1 MQTSGGSALRRAWRH
16 GRLLTGVGLA
26 GTVLALAACG
36 SSDDGGGGAGTAS
49 SSSGGGGKV
58 TYVGFGGTFQDAE
71 RASWLEPF
79 AKETGIEVREDQPID
94 VAKLK
99 AMQESGNVTWDVI
112 STSDSQAY
120 DDAATLERIDCAI
133 VDCRGF
139 VDGIEFNGYRMPYYT
154 WAVALAYNT
163 DRLKTAPAGWADFYD
178 TGRFAGKRALWSQ
191 VTADTLESALIADGV
206 APEQLYPLDVDR
218 ALAKLDT
225 IKDDIIWYETG
236 DECRQLVA
244 SGEAVM
250 GNCWNGRIF
259 DAQREGEPVGIQWNQ
274 CFQLLGAL
282 GVPKGTKNKDAA
294 MQLVAWMTSPEHNAA
309 LTDHI
314 SYGPVKSGALEQVNA
329 DTREALPTSHA
340 DECISVDRTSL
351 VQDGPAALEQ
361 LRAFQAK

>member
-1 MQTSGGSALRRAWRH
+1 MSGGPALRRNRRLS
-16 GRLLTGVGLA
+16 RLLLGVSLIA
-26 GTVLALAACG
+26 AVLALGACG
-36 SSDDGGGGAGTAS
+36 SSDDGDSGTTAS
-49 SSSGGGGKV
+49 ASGDVGAV

-71 RASWLEPF
+71 RESWLDPF
-79 AKETGIEVREDQPID
+79 AEETGADVSEDQPID

-120 DDAATLERIDCAI
+120 DDAETLERIDCSV

-163 DRLKTAPAGWADFYD
+163 DKLKDVPQGWADFYD
-178 TGRFAGKRALWSQ
+178 TRRFEGKRALYSQ

-206 APEQLYPLDVDR
+206 APEDLYPLDVDR
-218 ALAKLDT
+218 ALGKLAT
-225 IKDDIIWYETG
+225 IKDDVIWYDTG

-250 GNCWNGRIF
+250 GNCWNGRIY

-282 GVPKGTKNKDAA
+282 GVPKGTKHKDAA
-294 MQLVAWMTSPEHNAA
+294 MQLIAHMTSAENNAR

-314 SYGPVKSGALEQVNA
+314 SYGPVKRAALGSVNP
-329 DTREALPTSHA
+329 DTSESLPTSHS

-351 VQDGPAALEQ
+351 VEDGPAALEKLQ
-361 LRAFQAK
+361 AFQGE